1 MTNVND
7 VIDRIEANFES
18 EHLPLIQ
25 KFVQQ
30 PSVSA
35 TGEGISETCTYLM
48 SEMLALGAK
57 DVHLVPPPE
66 GEFGYPVVYGEII
79 EDPKLATMLLYS
91 MYDVQPV
98 IPAEWIIDGRQV
110 NPFGAEVHQFE
121 WISGFSGKCLIGRG
135 AINTKAPTEA
145 FFNVLRTIRKEHGKL
160 PVNVIF
166 MIEGEEELGS
176 LHIEYF
182 IDQCR
187 ERLKRADF
195 LYFPFF
201 SERFDGAVTM
211 FLGVKGIISVKVRIQ
226 GGEWGGP
233 AERDIHSMS
242 SGVVENP
249 IFQMAR
255 LISSLKDDD
264 SGDILVP
271 GIMEDPDLVGPNA
284 EDSELLKKLAA
295 STDVAQLKKSLGV
308 RTFRR
313 KNGRELV
320 GVDFLVAES
329 FKPGLSVNGISGGY
343 VGQGKTIIPKEV
355 SADIDIRLAPFQRV
369 DKVKS
374 IYRDYLQKK
383 FPMAEISFDQGYPP
397 AKVSVKNPYVQALIQ
412 AMEHY
417 GKKVVPTPIVAG
429 SAPLSYFQAKFD
441 IPFVMGGLGHGGRQ
455 HSANEYAVLE
465 SPGGKIGGILDYER
479 SVARFLCSVEK

>member
-1 MTNVND
+1 MNDVND
-7 VIDRIEANFES
+7 VIGSIEANFES

-48 SEMLALGAK
+48 AEMLALGAK
-57 DVHLVPPPE
+57 DVHLVPSPK
-66 GEFGYPVVYGEII
+66 GEFGHPVVYGEII

-98 IPAEWIIDGRQV
+98 IPEEWIIDGRQV
-110 NPFGAEVHQFE
+110 DPFGAEIHQFE

-182 IDQCR
+182 IDQYR

-211 FLGVKGIISVKVRIQ
+211 FLGVKGIIPLKVRIQ

-242 SGVVENP
+242 SGIVENP

-271 GIMEDPDLVGPNA
+271 GIMDDPDLVGPNA
-284 EDSELLKKLAA
+284 EDAELLKQLAA
-295 STDVAQLKKSLGV
+295 STDVPQLKKFLGAAHLPAQE
-308 RTFRR
+308 RPRAGRR
-313 KNGRELV
+313 
-320 GVDFLVAES
+320 
-329 FKPGLSVNGISGGY
+329 
-343 VGQGKTIIPKEV
+343 
-355 SADIDIRLAPFQRV
+355 
-369 DKVKS
+369 
-374 IYRDYLQKK
+374 
-383 FPMAEISFDQGYPP
+383 
-397 AKVSVKNPYVQALIQ
+397 
-412 AMEHY
+412 
-417 GKKVVPTPIVAG
+417 
-429 SAPLSYFQAKFD
+429 
-441 IPFVMGGLGHGGRQ
+441 
-455 HSANEYAVLE
+455 
-465 SPGGKIGGILDYER
+465 
-479 SVARFLCSVEK
+479 